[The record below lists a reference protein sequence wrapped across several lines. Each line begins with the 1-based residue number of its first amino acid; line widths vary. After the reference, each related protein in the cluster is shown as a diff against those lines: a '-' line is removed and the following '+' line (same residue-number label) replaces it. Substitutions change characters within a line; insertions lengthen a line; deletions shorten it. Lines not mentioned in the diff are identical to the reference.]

1 MIKFNEMT
9 ALDRDLFFDDVLM
22 DMCGELD
29 LDWWQVVEDDER
41 LCQLDERVAKAADI
55 SVDELLTIPQYLR
68 FINTLIADI

>member
-1 MIKFNEMT
+1 MIKFSEMI

-41 LCQLDERVAKAADI
+41 LCQLDERVARAAGI

-68 FINTLIADI
+68 FVNTLIADI

>member
-1 MIKFNEMT
+1 MIKLDEMT

-41 LCQLDERVAKAADI
+41 LCQLDERVAKAAGI

-68 FINTLIADI
+68 FVNTLIADV

>member
-1 MIKFNEMT
+1 MIKFSEMT

-41 LCQLDERVAKAADI
+41 LCQLDERVAKAAGI

-68 FINTLIADI
+68 FVNTLIADI

>member
-1 MIKFNEMT
+1 MIKLNEMT

-29 LDWWQVVEDDER
+29 LDWWQVVENDER
-41 LCQLDERVAKAADI
+41 LCQLDERVAKAAGI

-68 FINTLIADI
+68 FVNTLIADI

>member
-22 DMCGELD
+22 DMCGDLD

-41 LCQLDERVAKAADI
+41 LCQLDERVAKAAGI
-55 SVDELLTIPQYLR
+55 TVDELLTVPQYLR
-68 FINTLIADI
+68 FVNTLIADI